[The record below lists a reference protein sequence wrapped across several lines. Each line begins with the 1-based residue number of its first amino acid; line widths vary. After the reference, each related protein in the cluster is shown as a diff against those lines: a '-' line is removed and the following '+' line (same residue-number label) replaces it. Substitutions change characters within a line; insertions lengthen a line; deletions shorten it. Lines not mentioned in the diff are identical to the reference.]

1 MWLVYAVACLQF
13 FAKCCPNSLLLA
25 GHFVLCFSF
34 FLKQWLLT
42 GPTTVCLLVF
52 KTGIHN
58 QMQLWAPSLLY
69 LLRPRVWQTLLLG
82 CQLAFGTA
90 SSTAVHS
97 WAQFL
102 AHPGEDRQP
111 NCHRQVCGFMRPVF
125 SQQCSDWAATSPP
138 TSKSRGLWRLFFG
151 PSFFP
156 FPYNKTHDLVIA
168 KVSDCTMKPWSNQKS
183 NFLSFGSHFE

>member
-1 MWLVYAVACLQF
+1 METFLASGVGWGGGVAFQEQQLIPFPSATQGR
-13 FAKCCPNSLLLA
+13 PNFTVPSFIVATFPTQCSPILSTSIMVGA
-25 GHFVLCFSF
+25 SVPVLFSDR
-34 FLKQWLLT
+34 LNST
-42 GPTTVCLLVF
+42 
-52 KTGIHN
+52 
-58 QMQLWAPSLLY
+58 S
-69 LLRPRVWQTLLLG
+69 
-82 CQLAFGTA
+82 

-111 NCHRQVCGFMRPVF
+111 NCRRQVCGFMRPVF

-138 TSKSRGLWRLFFG
+138 TSKSRGLWRLFFA

-156 FPYNKTHDLVIA
+156 FPHNKTHDLVIA
-168 KVSDCTMKPWSNQKS
+168 KVPDCTMKPWSNQKS